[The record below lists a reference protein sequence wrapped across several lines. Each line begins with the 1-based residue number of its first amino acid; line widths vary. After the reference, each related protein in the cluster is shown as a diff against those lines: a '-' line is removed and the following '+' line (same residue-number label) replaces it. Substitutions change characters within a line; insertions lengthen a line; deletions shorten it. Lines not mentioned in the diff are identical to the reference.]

1 MPFPPSRRAA
11 LLAAALTALPFAPSA
26 QQAGQPAEAP
36 AAAPQEEAQADI
48 STVVATV
55 DGEDVTLG
63 EIIMMRMNLPPQYQ
77 ELPDAQLYEALVE
90 QAVTQRLL
98 AADAREAGYGDAPMA
113 RLAAEQAEQTYLAE
127 AKMREVVEAATS
139 EEKLRA
145 EYERRM
151 EGAEPVQEVKAS
163 HILVPTREEAQAIY
177 EEAQGGAD
185 FAELAREHGT
195 DGTKDRGGDL
205 GWFEK
210 EQMVPAFAE
219 VAFSAEE
226 GVVTEPVQTDF
237 GWHLIKVTGKREQP
251 APEFEA
257 VRDEIAQDLASG
269 AAQRAIVEVREG
281 AEIAQPETGL
291 DPSVIRRDDL
301 LTAN

>member
-1 MPFPPSRRAA
+1 MPFLPPRRAA
-11 LLAAALTALPFAPSA
+11 MLAAALTALPFALSA
-26 QQAGQPAEAP
+26 QQTQQPAQQEAS
-36 AAAPQEEAQADI
+36 AETAAPDL

-55 DGEDVTLG
+55 SGEDVTLG
-63 EIIMMRMNLPPQYQ
+63 EVIMMRMNLPPQYQ
-77 ELPDAQLYEALVE
+77 QLPDDQLFEALVE
-90 QAVTQRLL
+90 QAITQRLL
-98 AADAREAGYGDAPMA
+98 AEEGREAGYADTPMA
-113 RLAAEQAEQTYLAE
+113 RLSAEQAEQTYLAE
-127 AKMREVVEAATS
+127 AKMREVVDAATA

-151 EGAEPVQEVKAS
+151 ESMEPAQEVRAS
-163 HILVPTREEAQAIY
+163 HILVPTQEEAQALY
-177 EEAQGGAD
+177 DELQGGAD
-185 FAELAREHGT
+185 FAELANEHGT
-195 DGTKDRGGDL
+195 DGTKERGGDL

-219 VAFSAEE
+219 AAFAAEE

-237 GWHLIKVTGKREQP
+237 GWHLIKVTGKRDQP

-257 VRDEIAQDLASG
+257 VRDEIAQDLAST
-269 AAQRAIVEVREG
+269 AAQQAIQDAREGVEVSR
-281 AEIAQPETGL
+281 PETGL